1 MCRSISN
8 ATRITRIGKRRHDE
22 RCFELLSIK
31 SIVKSGVRGLD
42 STRNVTNSSP
52 LLRAVYYSALNG
64 ANSET

>member
-31 SIVKSGVRGLD
+31 SIVKSAVRGLD
-42 STRNVTNSSP
+42 STHNVTNSSP
-52 LLRAVYYSALNG
+52 VRAVYYSALNG